1 MRLNIENYNVFVKM
15 VKLTIKFAGVLKYCL
30 QVALEGVETFAESIK
45 IKKFIFGKYWKFFCY
60 VGCNSSINCL
70 NEIQT
75 SAEKGITMEGMT
87 LFIFHVIV
95 VGILIAV
102 TAFIAYNAG
111 KNKGRFISE
120 VLDNRNVQRK

>member
-1 MRLNIENYNVFVKM
+1 
-15 VKLTIKFAGVLKYCL
+15 
-30 QVALEGVETFAESIK
+30 
-45 IKKFIFGKYWKFFCY
+45 
-60 VGCNSSINCL
+60 
-70 NEIQT
+70 
-75 SAEKGITMEGMT
+75 MEGMT

-120 VLDNRNVQRK
+120 GQDNRNVQNK

>member
-1 MRLNIENYNVFVKM
+1 
-15 VKLTIKFAGVLKYCL
+15 
-30 QVALEGVETFAESIK
+30 
-45 IKKFIFGKYWKFFCY
+45 
-60 VGCNSSINCL
+60 
-70 NEIQT
+70 
-75 SAEKGITMEGMT
+75 MEGMT

-120 VLDNRNVQRK
+120 EQENRNVQRK

>member
-1 MRLNIENYNVFVKM
+1 
-15 VKLTIKFAGVLKYCL
+15 
-30 QVALEGVETFAESIK
+30 
-45 IKKFIFGKYWKFFCY
+45 
-60 VGCNSSINCL
+60 
-70 NEIQT
+70 
-75 SAEKGITMEGMT
+75 MEGMT

-120 VLDNRNVQRK
+120 GQNNRNVEKIEKKLFTYVTPENLSILINSKSLKN

>member
-1 MRLNIENYNVFVKM
+1 MFSLINVINVVESYSEKSEN
-15 VKLTIKFAGVLKYCL
+15 
-30 QVALEGVETFAESIK
+30 
-45 IKKFIFGKYWKFFCY
+45 
-60 VGCNSSINCL
+60 
-70 NEIQT
+70 
-75 SAEKGITMEGMT
+75 MEGMT

-120 VLDNRNVQRK
+120 DQNNRNVQKK

>member
-1 MRLNIENYNVFVKM
+1 LNKIEP
-15 VKLTIKFAGVLKYCL
+15 
-30 QVALEGVETFAESIK
+30 FAEKS
-45 IKKFIFGKYWKFFCY
+45 
-60 VGCNSSINCL
+60 
-70 NEIQT
+70 
-75 SAEKGITMEGMT
+75 ITMEGMT

-120 VLDNRNVQRK
+120 EQDNRNVQRK